1 MSVTT
6 RLLPVAAAAALA
18 VAVLVPGAAAA
29 APGPA
34 APPAGAAASGSTA
47 PRSVVDGPIPAPG
60 LVSTRNVL
68 PGLAKATDQGPAP
81 GNAPMHVMVTL
92 QRPDVA
98 GEEAALAAQQ
108 NGKAAPLSVG
118 AFVDRFGVPAR
129 TADAAK
135 AWLSSTGMHVVS
147 VSAARDQIAADGP
160 ADAVSQLFATPL
172 HGFDSPDGK
181 FLANTA
187 DPQLPG
193 NLGITNV
200 VGLNTLQQMH
210 TPHPLPQGPLQSTCL
225 PGACTGGTT
234 PADLWSVYEQ
244 PPTHTGSGQRVAI
257 FGNGRTDGVISDLR
271 AFEDR
276 FRLGHP
282 PVTVK
287 HPAGDTDFSDD
298 SGHTEWNIDTQASHG
313 MAPGIGGMDLYFG
326 TDLSDAD
333 VARTFSQFTDDQ
345 DSPRQAS
352 ASFGEC
358 EQVPVVS
365 GVLNNPITNPQ
376 PAPPVAQGLGNNL
389 DTTLTAITRQAALE
403 GKTIFSS
410 TGDTGSSCPVAS
422 LPVVGA
428 GNGVLNQGV
437 PITNSPASLPYVV
450 GVGGTVLYTDGRG
463 GRAREYGWTHGGGG
477 TALFTPAPAYQQ
489 GTPGLNLP
497 CVTAP
502 TSVCRGIP
510 DVAAQSGDVLGNG
523 YDIVSDGKFSDGG
536 GGGTSL
542 SSPLWAGM
550 WARIQSASSAGGG
563 LGFANFD
570 LYRVGKDPATY
581 ARDFHDIS
589 STDVRSGL
597 PSTNGAYP
605 SLPGWDYQ
613 TGWGVPRVAGLM
625 CDVAKAC

>member
-1 MSVTT
+1 MSVIT
-6 RLLPVAAAAALA
+6 RLLPVAAATALVVTA
-18 VAVLVPGAAAA
+18 SVLVPGAASA
-29 APGPA
+29 GPL
-34 APPAGAAASGSTA
+34 
-47 PRSVVDGPIPAPG
+47 PAPG

-68 PGLAKATDQGPAP
+68 PGLAKATDLGPAP
-81 GNAPMHVMVTL
+81 DAAPMHVMVTL

-98 GEEAALAAQQ
+98 GEEAALAAARD
-108 NGKAAPLSVG
+108 GRAAPMSVG
-118 AFVDRFGVPAR
+118 AFADRFGVPAA

-135 AWLSSTGMHVVS
+135 AWLSSTGMHVTS
-147 VSAARDQIAADGP
+147 TSAARDQIAADGP
-160 ADAVSQLFATPL
+160 AGAVSQLFATPV
-172 HGFDSPDGK
+172 HGFDSPDGR

-187 DPQLPG
+187 APRLPG
-193 NLGITNV
+193 DLGIVNV
-200 VGLNTLQQMH
+200 VGLNTVQQMH
-210 TPHPLPQGPLQSTCL
+210 TPRPLRNGPLQSTCL
-225 PGACTGGTT
+225 PGAPCTGGTT

-244 PPTHTGSGQRVAI
+244 PPAHTGAGERVAI
-257 FGNGRTDGVISDLR
+257 FGSGRTDGVISDLR
-271 AFEDR
+271 AFENR
-276 FRLGHP
+276 FRLGNP

-313 MAPGIGGMDLYFG
+313 MAPGIAGMDLYFG

-333 VARTFSQFTDDQ
+333 VAKTFSRFTDDQ

-352 ASFGEC
+352 ASYGEC
-358 EQVPVVS
+358 ESVPVVS
-365 GVLNNPITNPQ
+365 GLLNNPVTNPT
-376 PAPPVAQGLGNNL
+376 PPPPVAQGLGNNL

-410 TGDTGSSCPVAS
+410 TGDTGSSCPVVS
-422 LPVVGA
+422 LPVIGA

-477 TALFTPAPAYQQ
+477 SSLFTPAPPYQQ
-489 GTPGLNLP
+489 GTPGLTIP

-510 DVAAQSGDVLGNG
+510 DVSAQSGDVLGNG
-523 YDIVSDGKFSDGG
+523 YDIVTNGEFTDGG

-550 WARIQSASSAGGG
+550 WARIQSASHGGGG
-563 LGFANFD
+563 LGFADFG
-570 LYRVGKDPATY
+570 LYRVGKDPATN

-589 STDVRSGL
+589 STDVATGL

-613 TGWGVPRVAGLM
+613 TGWGVPRVAGLI
-625 CDVAKAC
+625 CDLAGAC

>member
-1 MSVTT
+1 VSVTS

-18 VAVLVPGAAAA
+18 VAASVLV
-29 APGPA
+29 
-34 APPAGAAASGSTA
+34 AGAATA
-47 PRSVVDGPIPAPG
+47 GPLPAPG

-68 PGLAKATDQGPAP
+68 PGLAKAADLGPAP
-81 GNAPMHVMVTL
+81 GAAPMHVMVTL

-98 GEEAALAAQQ
+98 GEEAALAAAR
-108 NGKAAPLSVG
+108 NGAAPMSVR
-118 AFVDRFGVPAR
+118 AFADRFGVPAA

-135 AWLSSTGMHVVS
+135 AWLSSTGMHVTS

-160 ADAVSQLFATPL
+160 ASAVSQLFATPL
-172 HGFDSPDGK
+172 HGFDSPDGR
-181 FLANTA
+181 FLANTTA
-187 DPQLPG
+187 PQLPG
-193 NLGITNV
+193 NLGIVNV

-210 TPHPLPQGPLQSTCL
+210 TPHPLSPGPLQSTCL
-225 PGACTGGTT
+225 PGAPCTGGTT

-244 PPTHTGSGQRVAI
+244 PPAHTGAGQRVAI
-257 FGNGRTDGVISDLR
+257 FGSGRTDGVVTDLR
-271 AFEDR
+271 AFENR
-276 FRLGHP
+276 FRLGNP

-287 HPAGDTDFSDD
+287 HPAGDTDFADD

-313 MAPGIGGMDLYFG
+313 MAPGLAGLDLYFG

-333 VARTFSQFTDDQ
+333 VAKVFSQFTDDQ

-352 ASFGEC
+352 ASYGEC
-358 EQVPVVS
+358 ESVPVVS
-365 GVLNNPITNPQ
+365 GLLNNPVTNPT
-376 PAPPVAQGLGNNL
+376 PPPPVAQGLGNNL

-422 LPVVGA
+422 LPGIGA

-437 PITNSPASLPYVV
+437 PVTNSPASLPYVV
-450 GVGGTVLYTDGRG
+450 GVGGTVLYTDGHG

-477 TALFTPAPAYQQ
+477 TSLFTPAPAYQQ
-489 GTPGLNLP
+489 GTPGLTIP

-510 DVAAQSGDVLGNG
+510 DVSAQSGDVLGNG
-523 YDIVSDGKFSDGG
+523 YDIVSNGEFTDGG

-550 WARIQSASSAGGG
+550 WARIQSASSGGG
-563 LGFANFD
+563 LGFADFG

-589 STDVRSGL
+589 STDVGTGV

-613 TGWGVPRVAGLM
+613 TGWGVPRVAGLI
-625 CDVAKAC
+625 CDLAGACGS

>member
-1 MSVTT
+1 
-6 RLLPVAAAAALA
+6 VAAAAALA
-18 VAVLVPGAAAA
+18 VVASLLVPGAASAD
-29 APGPA
+29 PL
-34 APPAGAAASGSTA
+34 
-47 PRSVVDGPIPAPG
+47 PAPG
-60 LVSTRNVL
+60 LVSLRNVL
-68 PGLAKATDQGPAP
+68 PGLSKATDLGAAPAA
-81 GNAPMHVMVTL
+81 APMHVVVTL

-98 GEEAALAAQQ
+98 GEEATLAAQQ
-108 NGKAAPLSVG
+108 RGQAPPMSVG
-118 AFVDRFGVPAR
+118 AFVARFGVPAA

-135 AWLSSTGMHVVS
+135 AWVGSTGMRVVS

-160 ADAVSQLFATPL
+160 ASAVSQLFATPIDAFA
-172 HGFDSPDGK
+172 GQDGR

-187 DPQLPG
+187 DPRVPG

-200 VGLNTLQQMH
+200 VGLNTVQQMH
-210 TPHPLPQGPLQSTCL
+210 TPHPLPRGPLQSTCAT
-225 PGACTGGTT
+225 GTCTGGTT

-244 PPTHTGSGQRVAI
+244 PAAHTGAGQRVAI
-257 FGNGRTDGVISDLR
+257 FGNGTTDGVVGDLR
-271 AFEDR
+271 AFEKH
-276 FRLGHP
+276 FGLPTP

-298 SGHTEWNIDTQASHG
+298 SGHTEWNIDTQAAHG
-313 MAPGIGGMDLYFG
+313 MAPALAGMDLYFG

-333 VARTFSQFTDDQ
+333 VAKVFSQYTDDQ

-352 ASFGEC
+352 ASYGEC
-358 EQVPVVS
+358 ESVPVVS
-365 GVLNNPITNPQ
+365 GLLNNPITNPQ
-376 PAPPVAQGLGNNL
+376 PSPPVAQGLGNAL

-410 TGDTGSSCPVAS
+410 TGDTGSSCPVVS

-437 PITNSPASLPYVV
+437 PVTNSPASLPYVV
-450 GVGGTVLYTDGRG
+450 GVGGTVLYTDGHG
-463 GRAREYGWTHGGGG
+463 GRAREYGWTFGGGG
-477 TALFTPAPAYQQ
+477 SSLFTPAPAYQQ
-489 GTPGLNLP
+489 GTPGLTIP

-510 DVAAQSGDVLGNG
+510 DVSAQSGDVLGNG
-523 YDIVSDGKFSDGG
+523 YDIVTDGAFTDGG

-550 WARIQSASSAGGG
+550 WARIQSASPAAASGG
-563 LGFANFD
+563 LGFADFGF
-570 LYRVGKDPATY
+570 YRVGKDPAAY
-581 ARDFHDIS
+581 ARDFHDITP
-589 STDVRSGL
+589 TDLGTGL

-625 CDVAKAC
+625 CDLAGRCPAGT